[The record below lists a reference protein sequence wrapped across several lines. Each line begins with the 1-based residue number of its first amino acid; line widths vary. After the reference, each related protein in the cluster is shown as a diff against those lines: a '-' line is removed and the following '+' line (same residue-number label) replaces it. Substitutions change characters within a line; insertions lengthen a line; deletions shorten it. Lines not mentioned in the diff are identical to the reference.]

1 VADVANRHVEIGD
14 IWIDVSVRE
23 GHALTADVTE
33 HPVEAGADVADH
45 IRPMP
50 ATIDIDGAVTNHP
63 IELPKSHAGTTRV
76 NPSPIEIKG
85 EPTLGAIGLVPGA
98 EQAAAVLGA
107 LKLDVRSKR
116 VFSASVLHFT
126 EPFDRVSAVH
136 AALVSI
142 FERRALVT
150 VVTGL
155 MTYQN
160 VALTALHIE
169 RTSEA
174 GQGRLNFS
182 ASGKVLRIVNSQTA
196 KLPDPVDAR
205 AKPRKSRGK
214 QPTQPVSP
222 PPASLVAPGDTDKQ
236 SLLSKIP
243 SITKDDIKK
252 LIGL

>member
-1 VADVANRHVEIGD
+1 MATRHVEIGD

-23 GHALTADVTE
+23 GHALTAEVTE
-33 HPVEAGADVADH
+33 HPVETGADVADH

-50 ATIDIDGAVTNHP
+50 ATIDIEGAVTNHP

-76 NPSPIEIKG
+76 NPSPIEIEG
-85 EPTLGAIGLVPGA
+85 EPSLGAIGLVPGA
-98 EQAAAVLGA
+98 HQAAALLGA

-155 MTYQN
+155 MTYKN

-174 GQGRLNFS
+174 GQGRLNFT
-182 ASGKVLRIVNSQTA
+182 ASGRVLRIVSSQA
-196 KLPDPVDAR
+196 ADPPDPVDAR
-205 AKPRKSRGK
+205 AKPKKSRGK

-236 SLLSKIP
+236 SLLSKLG
-243 SITKDDIKK
+243 SITREDIKK
-252 LIGL
+252 LLGF